1 MWMDEVFERFTQQSP
16 FSVMTRATLEHLFAD
31 DLLNQVFDDHATTQ
45 YQRQLTFA
53 TVTTLLTQVVLRHRP
68 SVRNA
73 YRRAGDVGASLK
85 AVYEKLQHVETAVSS
100 ALVEQVADRAQAV
113 LGHWP
118 ASTRPDPVPG
128 LRLRILDGN
137 HLAGTQHRLGVL
149 RGDGAAALPGLTV
162 VLRDDRTGLL
172 PQVACSPDGH
182 ASERALIPEALTWIE
197 AFDLVVADRHFCCFP
212 FLFGVKDRDAFFCV
226 RHHEQVGLTEVGQRR
241 YVGRSDSG
249 EVYEQEVEV
258 GPKERRVRLRC
269 VIVELFTPTQE
280 GETTIRLLSNVP
292 AEKASALV
300 LAEVYLRRWRIEHS
314 FQELTDYLKCEVNT
328 LGYPQAALLG
338 FCLAVCA
345 YNLLVVLKG
354 ALAAVHGQAQVEQKL
369 STYEMAEEIRQDGPG
384 LDKALP
390 ASFWEE
396 RFGRLSSA
404 GLAAWL
410 LEVARQLP
418 WRNYHKAKRSPPPT
432 GPRPEPETKKGGRR
446 RPHVSTARLLLGTEG
461 KAPTIKRLSNSQ

>member
-1 MWMDEVFERFTQQSP
+1 MWMDEVFDRFTQQSP

-45 YQRQLTFA
+45 YQKQLTFA

-68 SVRNA
+68 SLRNA
-73 YRRAGDVGASLK
+73 YQRAQDVGASLK
-85 AVYEKLQHVETAVSS
+85 AVYEKLRHVEPAVAA
-100 ALVEQVADRAQAV
+100 ALVGQVADRARAV
-113 LGHWP
+113 LGCWP
-118 ASTRPDPVPG
+118 HSTRPDPVPG
-128 LRLRILDGN
+128 LRLRLLDGN

-172 PQVACSPDGH
+172 PRLACCPDGH
-182 ASERALIPEALTWIE
+182 ASERALIPEALAWIE
-197 AFDLVVADRHFCCFP
+197 ADDLVVADRHFCCFP

-226 RHHEQVGLTEVGQRR
+226 RRHEQVGLTEVGERR
-241 YVGRSDSG
+241 YAGRTDTG

-258 GPKERRVRLRC
+258 GPKGRRVRLRC
-269 VIVELFTPTQE
+269 VVVELYTPTQE
-280 GETTIRLLSNVP
+280 GETQVRLLSNVP

-300 LAEVYLRRWRIEHS
+300 LAEVYLRRWTIERS
-314 FQELTDYLKCEVNT
+314 FQELTDNLRCEVDT

-354 ALAAVHGQAQVEQKL
+354 TLAAVHGQAEVEQKL
-369 STYEMAEEIRQDGPG
+369 SSYELAEEIRQDGPG

-390 ASFWEE
+390 ASFWGG

-404 GLAAWL
+404 ELAAWL

-418 WRNYHKAKRSPPPT
+418 WRRYHKARRSPPPA
-432 GPRPEPETKKGGRR
+432 GQKPQAPKKKGGRR
-446 RPHVSTARLLLGTEG
+446 RPHVSTARLLQERQ
-461 KAPTIKRLSNSQ
+461 KK